1 VEVCIDV
8 ANRLSEKGEF
18 EDIGILLLLLL
29 LLLHMGYR
37 TMYVCM
43 YVCMCM
49 CYLGGYVSE

>member
-1 VEVCIDV
+1 MEVCIDV

-29 LLLHMGYR
+29 LHMGYR
-37 TMYVCM
+37 TM